1 MNDQG
6 QQQKKQEPQKQP
18 ETQEQLAVTVS
29 KYGQRIKA
37 LEEGMRMLMERVMHI
52 ENLPHIGAMPAKA
65 KNEYRL

>member
-1 MNDQG
+1 MNEVQG

-18 ETQEQLAVTVS
+18 EELLNVTVS

-37 LEEGMRMLMERVMHI
+37 LEEGMRMLMERVMHL
-52 ENLPHIGAMPAKA
+52 ERLPHNGAMPAKA